1 MSIRARSIA
10 EGSSKINFVITSPP
24 VAPTRLGVFAFDKIG
39 QNTAVQRQHVSCPQD
54 LLGQPKQ
61 SDPGPL

>member
-10 EGSSKINFVITSPP
+10 EGSFNINFIITSSP
-24 VAPTRLGVFAFDKIG
+24 VAPTRLGVFAFYKIG
-39 QNTAVQRQHVSCPQD
+39 QNTGVQRHVTCPQD

-61 SDPGPL
+61 YDAGPV